1 MTHVKNLNS
10 YEKCVLLLLAVMLVV
25 FTPIYSVVSSKEGFE
40 YKGTMLYPSVDEDTT
55 VYNGKLNGKEV
66 SFTVALDKVITFQY
80 GDKIYGPYIVREDAS
95 AIPKGLPNA
104 ERMTGVE
111 ILVGEIVYFRGGMRV
126 TVGGKRSLY
135 GQGDLSNANYQ
146 GISYSTAGFDSMAP
160 APVVILELADGPQ
173 LTSRGDWGNW
183 LRCVL
188 ASVLMAIGILR
199 DKKLVRNN
207 MSSQIGDVNILG
219 SSERA
224 FVIRYIGLTCVS
236 VLILIMYIAG
246 LKL

>member
-1 MTHVKNLNS
+1 MIHVKNLNS
-10 YEKCVLLLLAVMLVV
+10 YDKCVLLLLTVMLVV
-25 FTPIYSVVSSKEGFE
+25 FTPIYSVVSSKEGFQ
-40 YKGTMLYPSVDEDTT
+40 YKDTMLYPSVEEDTT
-55 VYNGKLNGKEV
+55 VYSGKLNGKEV
-66 SFTVALDKVITFQY
+66 SFTVASDKVITFQY

-104 ERMTGVE
+104 EHMTGVE
-111 ILVGEIVYFRGGMRV
+111 ILSGETVYYRGGMRV

-135 GQGDLSNANYQ
+135 GQGDFSNANYQ
-146 GISYSTAGFDSMAP
+146 GISYNTAGFDSMAP

-173 LTSRGDWGNW
+173 LTTSGDWGNW
-183 LRCVL
+183 LRCAL

-199 DKKLVRNN
+199 DKKLVRKNL
-207 MSSQIGDVNILG
+207 SSQIRDVKNLG

-224 FVIRYIGLTCVS
+224 FVIRYIGLMCVS

>member
-1 MTHVKNLNS
+1 MIHIKNLNP
-10 YEKCVLLLLAVMLVV
+10 YDKCVLLLLAVMLVF
-25 FTPIYSVVSSKEGFE
+25 FTPIYAVVSSREGFE
-40 YKGTMLYPSVDEDTT
+40 YKDTVLYPSVEGNTT
-55 VYNGKLNGKEV
+55 VYSGKLNGKEIN
-66 SFTVALDKVITFQY
+66 FTVGSDKAVTFQY
-80 GDKIYGPYIVREDAS
+80 GDKTYGPYIIREDSS

-104 ERMTGVE
+104 ESMTGVE

-135 GQGDLSNANYQ
+135 GQGDFSNANYQ
-146 GISYSTAGFDSMAP
+146 GISYNTAGFDSMAP
-160 APVVILELADGPQ
+160 APVTILELADGPQ
-173 LTSRGDWGNW
+173 LTTRGDWSNW

-199 DKKLVRNN
+199 DKKLVRSNQ
-207 MSSQIGDVNILG
+207 SSQIRDVKNLG

-236 VLILIMYIAG
+236 VLILIVYIAG